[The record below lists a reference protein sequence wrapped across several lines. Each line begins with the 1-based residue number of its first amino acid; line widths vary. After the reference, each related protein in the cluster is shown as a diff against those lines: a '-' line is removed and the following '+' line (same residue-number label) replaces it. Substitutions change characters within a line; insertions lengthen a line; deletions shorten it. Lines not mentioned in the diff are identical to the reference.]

1 MNIIQIPFE
10 HKMFNE
16 EFSGSLEN
24 FIYDEF
30 ALVYTLKSEMIL
42 GFTVLLNFNDGD
54 ISGTEIYLVRLR
66 QKCLKYYLGAVLI
79 TREPSRRLTCLATL
93 NKSLLKVLSAWKCY
107 SRKNSRQQLHLTIIT
122 MIRTMERQPMNNWLS
137 INLELDMADEIHALN
152 KNEIQD
158 IDYDTYFGEMDLSDE
173 EKEDRKKLAEKFEK
187 IFVMLF
193 ALLSGKE
200 ETEITTI
207 TKEFIIRYES
217 IATQYCK
224 AKRTPSYITDYAR
237 YIVNEVVDATTQN
250 IEVEY
255 FTSQKRAKN
264 VAANEANAV
273 GNYRLQTEMVKQG
286 YKTKEWRSKEDSH
299 VRPTHAYVDRKRIDI
314 FKPFEVGNSLMM
326 FPKDHS
332 LGAQVKEIA
341 GCRCSL
347 KYYK

>member
-1 MNIIQIPFE
+1 
-10 HKMFNE
+10 
-16 EFSGSLEN
+16 
-24 FIYDEF
+24 
-30 ALVYTLKSEMIL
+30 
-42 GFTVLLNFNDGD
+42 
-54 ISGTEIYLVRLR
+54 
-66 QKCLKYYLGAVLI
+66 
-79 TREPSRRLTCLATL
+79 
-93 NKSLLKVLSAWKCY
+93 
-107 SRKNSRQQLHLTIIT
+107 
-122 MIRTMERQPMNNWLS
+122 
-137 INLELDMADEIHALN
+137 MADEIHALG

-158 IDYDTYFGEMDLSDE
+158 IDYDTYFGEMDLSDD

-224 AKRTPSYITDYAR
+224 VKNTPSYITDYAR
-237 YIVNEVVDATTQN
+237 YIVNEVVDTTTQN
-250 IEVEY
+250 IEAEY

-273 GNYRLQTEMVKQG
+273 GNYRLQTDMVKQG

-299 VRPTHAYVDRKRIDI
+299 VRPTHAEADRKRIDI
-314 FKPFEVGNSLMM
+314 FEPFEVGNSLMM

-341 GCRCSL
+341 GCRCTL

>member
-1 MNIIQIPFE
+1 
-10 HKMFNE
+10 
-16 EFSGSLEN
+16 
-24 FIYDEF
+24 
-30 ALVYTLKSEMIL
+30 
-42 GFTVLLNFNDGD
+42 
-54 ISGTEIYLVRLR
+54 
-66 QKCLKYYLGAVLI
+66 
-79 TREPSRRLTCLATL
+79 
-93 NKSLLKVLSAWKCY
+93 
-107 SRKNSRQQLHLTIIT
+107 
-122 MIRTMERQPMNNWLS
+122 
-137 INLELDMADEIHALN
+137 MADEIHTLG

-158 IDYDTYFGEMDLSDE
+158 IDYDTYFGEMDLTDE
-173 EKEDRKKLAEKFEK
+173 EKKDRKKLAEKFEK

-224 AKRTPSYITDYAR
+224 AKKTPSYITDYAR

-250 IEVEY
+250 TDVEY

-299 VRPTHAYVDRKRIDI
+299 VRPTHADVDRKRIDI

-341 GCRCSL
+341 GCRCTL
-347 KYYK
+347 RYFK

>member
-1 MNIIQIPFE
+1 
-10 HKMFNE
+10 
-16 EFSGSLEN
+16 
-24 FIYDEF
+24 
-30 ALVYTLKSEMIL
+30 
-42 GFTVLLNFNDGD
+42 
-54 ISGTEIYLVRLR
+54 
-66 QKCLKYYLGAVLI
+66 
-79 TREPSRRLTCLATL
+79 
-93 NKSLLKVLSAWKCY
+93 
-107 SRKNSRQQLHLTIIT
+107 
-122 MIRTMERQPMNNWLS
+122 
-137 INLELDMADEIHALN
+137 
-152 KNEIQD
+152 
-158 IDYDTYFGEMDLSDE
+158 MDLSDE

-193 ALLSGKE
+193 TLLSGKE

-207 TKEFIIRYES
+207 TKSLHIRYEHHT
-217 IATQYCK
+217 TQYCK
-224 AKRTPSYITDYAR
+224 TKRATSYISDYSR

-250 IEVEY
+250 TEVEY

-273 GNYRLQTEMVKQG
+273 GNYRLQTDMVKQG

-299 VRPTHAYVDRKRIDI
+299 VRPTHANVDRKRIDI

>member
-1 MNIIQIPFE
+1 
-10 HKMFNE
+10 
-16 EFSGSLEN
+16 
-24 FIYDEF
+24 
-30 ALVYTLKSEMIL
+30 
-42 GFTVLLNFNDGD
+42 
-54 ISGTEIYLVRLR
+54 
-66 QKCLKYYLGAVLI
+66 
-79 TREPSRRLTCLATL
+79 
-93 NKSLLKVLSAWKCY
+93 
-107 SRKNSRQQLHLTIIT
+107 

-137 INLELDMADEIHALN
+137 IYLELDMADEIHALN

-224 AKRTPSYITDYAR
+224 AKKTPSYITDYAR

-250 IEVEY
+250 TEVEY

-264 VAANEANAV
+264 VAANEANTV
-273 GNYRLQTEMVKQG
+273 GNYRLQTE
-286 YKTKEWRSKEDSH
+286 W
-299 VRPTHAYVDRKRIDI
+299 
-314 FKPFEVGNSLMM
+314 
-326 FPKDHS
+326 
-332 LGAQVKEIA
+332 
-341 GCRCSL
+341 
-347 KYYK
+347 

>member
-1 MNIIQIPFE
+1 
-10 HKMFNE
+10 
-16 EFSGSLEN
+16 
-24 FIYDEF
+24 
-30 ALVYTLKSEMIL
+30 
-42 GFTVLLNFNDGD
+42 
-54 ISGTEIYLVRLR
+54 
-66 QKCLKYYLGAVLI
+66 
-79 TREPSRRLTCLATL
+79 
-93 NKSLLKVLSAWKCY
+93 
-107 SRKNSRQQLHLTIIT
+107 
-122 MIRTMERQPMNNWLS
+122 
-137 INLELDMADEIHALN
+137 MADEIHALN

-224 AKRTPSYITDYAR
+224 TKKTPSYIIDYAR
-237 YIVNEVVDATTQN
+237 YIVNEVVEATTQN
-250 IEVEY
+250 TEVEY

-286 YKTKEWRSKEDSH
+286 YKTKEWRSQEDSH
-299 VRPTHAYVDRKRIDI
+299 VRPAHAEVDRKRIGI
-314 FKPFEVGNSLMM
+314 FERFEVGN
-326 FPKDHS
+326 
-332 LGAQVKEIA
+332 
-341 GCRCSL
+341 
-347 KYYK
+347 